1 MTTAADQREGLLKHL
16 KSMFEIVIDGK
27 DPDNNFLLKE
37 RVSDLKVNLL
47 FNNSNVFG
55 GYVQAVDQKT
65 FDITVD
71 EQFLNAMGAF
81 ISCLVSLQDG
91 FLDRVHQPK
100 KLEEV
105 AETQISEERRQR
117 RAFIKKV
124 GANEFWKLLTADKL
138 GPTKSVYE
146 TILNELL
153 LDRPV
158 LYVICKIALLAAS
171 AFLALHESCH
181 AFGGHL
187 DYRRKSIQAL
197 PNFED
202 SKELAEFRDCLET
215 LEHVADLAGSPLLF
229 GIAASHDFS
238 FENIAKANQIEDLN
252 SVYCAGYSVGLGVAF
267 LFLLTDALFE
277 DSPEDYHPPAT
288 ERMLLILGN
297 TIWKCPKLSQ
307 KEPAEITSD
316 AISIPYDMGQFEGI
330 KACVDTWDKLGLSR
344 RKNKAVDDFLR
355 GTSPCILCNDGAD
368 AILERFIAMSA
379 RAEHIKSR
387 MDEWKI
393 SDRQHRILIS
403 DLSMFSS
410 KLIELR
416 KAREDHLALRKT
428 LLDEENAA
436 VRGK

>member
-1 MTTAADQREGLLKHL
+1 MTTPSDQREGLLEHL
-16 KSMFEIVIDGK
+16 KGMFQIVIDGK
-27 DPDNNFLLKE
+27 DPDNNFLFKKE
-37 RVSDLKVNLL
+37 VSDLKVNLL
-47 FNNSNVFG
+47 FKNSNVFG
-55 GYVQAVDQKT
+55 GYVQAVDQKN

-71 EQFLNAMGAF
+71 EQFLYAMGAF
-81 ISCLVSLQDG
+81 IACLVSLQDG
-91 FLDRVHQPK
+91 FLDRIHQPK
-100 KLEEV
+100 DLGEV
-105 AETQISEERRQR
+105 AEAEISEERRQR
-117 RAFIKKV
+117 RAFIKKA
-124 GANEFWKLLTADKL
+124 GAREFWKLLAADKL

-146 TILNELL
+146 TILQELL
-153 LDRPV
+153 LERPV
-158 LYVICKIALLAAS
+158 LYVACKIALLTAS
-171 AFLALHESCH
+171 AFLAFHESCH

-187 DYRRKSIQAL
+187 EYRSKSIQAL
-197 PNFED
+197 SNFED
-202 SKELAEFRDCLET
+202 SKELTELRDSLET

-229 GIAASHDFS
+229 GFAASHDFS

-267 LFLLTDALFE
+267 IFLLTDALFE

-307 KEPAEITSD
+307 KEQANITSD
-316 AISIPYDMGQFEGI
+316 AISIPYDMGQFEGM

-355 GTSPCILCNDGAD
+355 GISPCILCNDGAD
-368 AILERFIAMSA
+368 AILERFRAMSV

-387 MDEWKI
+387 MDEWRI

-410 KLIELR
+410 KLFELR
-416 KAREDHLALRKT
+416 KAREDHLALQKT
-428 LLDEENAA
+428 LLDEENAE
-436 VRGK
+436 VREK